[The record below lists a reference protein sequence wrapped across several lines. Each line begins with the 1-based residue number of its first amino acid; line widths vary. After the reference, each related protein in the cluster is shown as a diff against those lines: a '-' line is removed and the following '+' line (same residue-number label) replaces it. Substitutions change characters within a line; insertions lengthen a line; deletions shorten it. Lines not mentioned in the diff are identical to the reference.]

1 MSPAAAEVASAW
13 SAPGPDVVVGA
24 VVAGC
29 AVVVAAGGAVVAR
42 GGGAV
47 VAALW
52 LLPQPT
58 ARTGST
64 SRASAGFLIVRRRP
78 GRGPPSRL
86 PARRPARGGPSRA
99 PPARAGGGARAGAA
113 GRRAASARPCGGES
127 RG

>member
-13 SAPGPDVVVGA
+13 SAPGPAVVVGA

-42 GGGAV
+42 GGGTV

-52 LLPQPT
+52 LPQPA

-86 PARRPARGGPSRA
+86 PARRPDPGGPSRS
-99 PPARAGGGARAGAA
+99 PSSRAGRGARAGAA